1 MRTIG
6 RTLDRF
12 EEIALIGLLVLV
24 VAITFG
30 DVLARNLRIPVTRM
44 QEFVPNLFVWATW
57 LGVPYAIRR
66 REHFRVR
73 VLPSAVARD
82 LAASLKWT
90 VVVVGL
96 AFFGVAVLLG
106 LKVVL
111 LDVRLGNTTP
121 LGYSAAFLD
130 AAVPVGS
137 ALAAVRLLQGAWRTG
152 KAAADEDEP

>member
-1 MRTIG
+1 MRTLG

-12 EEIALIGLLVLV
+12 EEIALIGLLLLV

-30 DVLARNLRIPVTRM
+30 NVLARNLRIPVTRM

-66 REHFRVR
+66 REHFGVR

-82 LAASLKWT
+82 LAALFKWT

-96 AFFGVAVLLG
+96 AFFGVVVFLG

-111 LDVRLGNTTP
+111 LDVRFGNTTP
-121 LGYSAAFLD
+121 LGYSAAVLD

-137 ALAAVRLLQGAWRTG
+137 ALAVVRLLQGAWGTG
-152 KAAADEDEP
+152 EAAADEDEP